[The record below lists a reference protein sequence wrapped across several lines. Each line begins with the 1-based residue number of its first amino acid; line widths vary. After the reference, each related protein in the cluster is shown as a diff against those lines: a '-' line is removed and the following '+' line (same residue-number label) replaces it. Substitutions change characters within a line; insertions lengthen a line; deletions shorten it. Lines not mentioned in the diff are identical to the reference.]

1 MSSSDQGSAG
11 TPLLLLMKGHPGTGK
26 STIARLIAAK
36 LRMTIAD
43 KDDPRDCLQ
52 VAEEKFGPASAWD
65 LNALSYEIMFSVVST
80 QLACEQSVVVD
91 CPLSKLDLYQ
101 QAEAIAHQHHAAVA
115 VIECQP
121 SQTEIWKQRL
131 EARAQ
136 QSSASH
142 KPVDWAALTALR
154 HRYQGRDEWS
164 SNGSTKIELHLILD
178 TSVGTAQ
185 DHLAQVLN
193 YLNKQGLS
201 KVSTT
206 Q

>member
-101 QAEAIAHQHHAAVA
+101 QAEAIAHQVFLPLAAVTLSM
-115 VIECQP
+115 V
-121 SQTEIWKQRL
+121 R
-131 EARAQ
+131 
-136 QSSASH
+136 SASWIIWTIACCSRAPSAFMH
-142 KPVDWAALTALR
+142 MTGRR
-154 HRYQGRDEWS
+154 HH
-164 SNGSTKIELHLILD
+164 ST
-178 TSVGTAQ
+178 S
-185 DHLAQVLN
+185 
-193 YLNKQGLS
+193 
-201 KVSTT
+201 
-206 Q
+206 